1 MEKYTIVQHEQ
12 RLHWLKDCPVLL
24 QSYALTKSNTNNS
37 IFLQCKFENIA
48 DKSIKAMNIAV
59 KCSDVS
65 HQELA
70 NVGNFPYL
78 DINVQPYTLFGDK
91 TPVALPNNTTR
102 NVCII
107 PLKIIFSDDTTWE
120 NTSERA
126 YELAEYE
133 QQPISSLG
141 ELADQYKRDLHKICT
156 DSEKHNYLPANIN
169 GFTICGCSKVVL
181 NNTES
186 CPQCGINFQDLLNI
200 NDSDKLHDHLTQ
212 YEAALAEKAQQEQ
225 LLEQERLQKAALA
238 KQKFKTTAKKVG
250 IIGSG
255 VIAIALLGVLTKQV
269 IIPNVQYSNA
279 EHKAQSGE
287 YDEAIQAFISL
298 GDFKDAS
305 EKVLETKYNWAKDKL
320 AQGDTE
326 GAISLFSTLGDYSDA
341 RAQITEI
348 QNQTQ
353 YDKAMAAYQAKQY
366 ADAQSIFAALGSY
379 KDSAEKATDCKNKIG
394 EAHYSAATTALSK
407 NDTST
412 ALHEFLQAVPYKDS
426 ISQARKLGNFDSKIR
441 IGQSCIY
448 YFASDGSIKISG
460 NTGAVPSVPNWK
472 NLISF
477 SAVRASQFTHSFGNA
492 VMGLQSNGSVVTDG
506 GGYGFMSNAVSG
518 WSNLKE
524 IVLGDSGFGP
534 PHVVGLKQDGTV
546 VAEGW
551 SGRQRAGETG
561 WKMDGGG
568 EECKVSAW
576 KNIKHI
582 VAGDGYTAGLTT
594 ANTVVVAN
602 RDNYDFSAA
611 TTWED
616 IAFLSAGEHHI
627 VGFKTD
633 GSIVATGSNN
643 TSQCEVSD
651 WNDMITVCAG
661 TNHTLGLKAD
671 GTVVATGDNEH
682 GQCNTSDWKNIVA
695 IWAGNLYSLG
705 LKSDGT
711 FVFAGETE
719 QWQNDIADW
728 KFW

>member
-1 MEKYTIVQHEQ
+1 MSEKYTIVQHEK
-12 RLHWLKDCPVLL
+12 RLFWLQDCPVLL
-24 QSYALTKSNTNNS
+24 HSYALTKNNTNNS

-48 DKSIKAMNIAV
+48 DKPIKAMNIAV

-70 NVGNFPYL
+70 NIDNFPYL

-102 NVCII
+102 NVRII
-107 PLKIIFSDDTTWE
+107 PLKVIFSDDTVWE

-141 ELADQYKRDLHKICT
+141 ELADQYKRDLHKICI
-156 DSEKHNYLPANIN
+156 DSEKHNYLPANVN
-169 GFTICGCSKVVL
+169 GFTICGCGKVVL

-186 CPQCGINFQDLLNI
+186 CPQCGINFQDLLNV
-200 NDSDKLHDHLTQ
+200 NDSGKLHDHLTQ

-225 LLEQERLQKAALA
+225 LLEQERLQKVALA

-287 YDEAIQAFISL
+287 YDEAIQAFIRL

-326 GAISLFSTLGDYSDA
+326 GAISLFTMLGDYSDA

-441 IGQSCIY
+441 MGQICIY
-448 YFASDGSIKISG
+448 YFSSDGSIKAAG
-460 NTGAVPSVPNWK
+460 NTGDVSNISNWK
-472 NLISF
+472 NLSSF
-477 SAVRASQFTHSFGNA
+477 SASQSSYFGFRNA
-492 VMGLQSNGSVVTDG
+492 VIGLQNDGTIVTAG
-506 GGYGFMSNAVSG
+506 MGYGILAQYAAG
-518 WSNLKE
+518 WSNLRE
-524 IVLGDSGFGP
+524 IILGDSGLGP
-534 PHVVGLKQDGTV
+534 PHVVGLKKDGTV

-551 SGRQRAGETG
+551 SGRRKVGEEVS
-561 WKMDGGG
+561 WDKDGGG
-568 EECKVSAW
+568 EECKVSTW
-576 KNIKHI
+576 KNIKQI
-582 VAGDGYTAGLTT
+582 VAGDNYTAGLTT
-594 ANTVVVAN
+594 ANTVVVSF
-602 RDNYDFSAA
+602 RDNYDFSSA
-611 TTWED
+611 TSWKD
-616 IAFLSAGEHHI
+616 IAFLTAGENHL

-633 GSIVATGSNN
+633 GSVVATGANYNSE
-643 TSQCEVSD
+643 CEVSN
-651 WNDMITVCAG
+651 WSNMITVCAG
-661 TNHTLGLKAD
+661 RNHTLGLKTD
-671 GTVVATGDNEH
+671 GTVVATGDNEY

-695 IWAGNLYSLG
+695 IWAGNLCSLG

-719 QWQNDIADW
+719 QWQNDITDW

>member
-186 CPQCGINFQDLLNI
+186 CPQCGINFQDLLNV
-200 NDSDKLHDHLTQ
+200 NDSGKLHDHLTQ

-326 GAISLFSTLGDYSDA
+326 GAISLFSTLGNYSDA

-353 YDKAMAAYQAKQY
+353 YDKAMAAYQSKQY
-366 ADAQSIFAALGSY
+366 ADAQSLFETLGSY
-379 KDSAEKATDCKNKIG
+379 KDSAEKVADCKNKIG

-426 ISQARKLGNFDSKIR
+426 IAQARKLGNFDKKIC

-448 YFASDGSIKISG
+448 YFSSDGSITVAGDTMDVS
-460 NTGAVPSVPNWK
+460 SVSNWHD
-472 NLISF
+472 LISF
-477 SAVRASQFTHSFGNA
+477 SASQRSSANFPN
-492 VMGLQSNGSVVTDG
+492 VVIGLQKDGSIVTAG
-506 GGYGFMSNAVSG
+506 IGYVTIASYTTG
-518 WSNLKE
+518 WHNLKE
-524 IVLGDSGFGP
+524 VVLGDALLGP
-534 PHVVGLKQDGTV
+534 PHVVGLKNDGTV
-546 VAEGW
+546 VADGCS
-551 SGRQRAGETG
+551 SGFRLGQGVSWE
-561 WKMDGGG
+561 KDGGG
-568 EECKVSAW
+568 DKCKVSTW
-576 KNIKHI
+576 KNVKHI
-582 VAGDGYTAGLTT
+582 IAGCGYTAGLTT
-594 ANTVVVAN
+594 NNTVLVTYQ
-602 RDNYDFSAA
+602 DTDDFSAA
-611 TTWED
+611 TGWKD
-616 IAFLSAGEHHI
+616 IAFLSAGEDHL
-627 VGFKTD
+627 V
-633 GSIVATGSNN
+633 
-643 TSQCEVSD
+643 
-651 WNDMITVCAG
+651 
-661 TNHTLGLKAD
+661 GLKTN
-671 GTVVATGDNEH
+671 GTVVATGSNDVSQCDVSNWHDIIAVCTGANHTLGLQSDGTVIATGDNEY
-682 GQCNTSDWKNIVA
+682 GQCNTSDWENVVA
-695 IWAGNLYSLG
+695 IWAGNNCSLA

-711 FVFAGETE
+711 LLCAGHTDN
-719 QWQNDIADW
+719 WQNDITDW